1 MPMQED
7 RPQPLEDEDDIDVA
21 DVGGIMENAAAPV
34 AGRKARMGFIRRDN
48 IANPYFAWLGF
59 CLACKL

>member
-7 RPQPLEDEDDIDVA
+7 WPQPLEEEDDVDVA

-34 AGRKARMGFIRRDN
+34 AGRRARMGFIRRDN
-48 IANPYFAWLGF
+48 IANLYFAWLGF
-59 CLACKL
+59 HLACEL